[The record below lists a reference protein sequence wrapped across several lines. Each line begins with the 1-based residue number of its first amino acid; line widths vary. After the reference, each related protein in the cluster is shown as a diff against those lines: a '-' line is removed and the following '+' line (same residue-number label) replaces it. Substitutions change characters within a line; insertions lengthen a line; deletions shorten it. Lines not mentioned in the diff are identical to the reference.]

1 MRRAGRNVIFAY
13 RLQALIRRLAPIE
26 PCSRPVRRASWQIST
41 SISPTRWT
49 DVPRGAWLRAS
60 LARVAIVVVAACSG
74 SPAHAADVLARFV
87 DPADGMFDLSEWLLE
102 RKGFLP
108 VPIVITEPAV
118 GYGAGI
124 GLVFFREP
132 LGDVAE
138 RARASGHVTPPDV
151 FGVAAFATSNG
162 TKGAAAGGQW
172 TFGDDR
178 YRYRGGI
185 GQVSINLDFYG
196 IGGELP
202 TSIDRIGYNL
212 RGFGSFQQGMM
223 RLGDSDTF
231 VGARWVYLDLATR
244 LDVSAS
250 DAGLTAR
257 ELARRSS
264 GLGVTVEHD
273 SRDNIFTP
281 NRGTV
286 AAAEATFYDRSLGS
300 SNGFQA
306 YRARVFHYA
315 PMSERLTVALR
326 ADLRMARG
334 DVPFYFLPYIDLRGV
349 PAARFQDTNVGVLE
363 AELRFDV
370 TERWSLIGFTGVGSA
385 WGRGRPFP
393 DAHKPGSVGG
403 GFRYLIARRLGL
415 YAGLDV
421 AHSSVDDAFY
431 IQVGSGWR

>member
-1 MRRAGRNVIFAY
+1 MIFARRLPVLIRHVAPVERCSRRAHR
-13 RLQALIRRLAPIE
+13 
-26 PCSRPVRRASWQIST
+26 SSSQIST
-41 SISPTRWT
+41 SAL
-49 DVPRGAWLRAS
+49 PRRRNDAPDAERSHAS
-60 LARVAIVVVAACSG
+60 LASVAFAVLVALSAS
-74 SPAHAADVLARFV
+74 LAYAMDPLSRFI
-87 DPADGMFDLSEWLLE
+87 DPADGMFDLSDWLLE

-132 LGDVAE
+132 LGAAAE
-138 RARASGHVTPPDV
+138 RAQSSGHVTPPDV

-172 TFGDDR
+172 TFDDDR

-196 IGGELP
+196 VGGQLP
-202 TSIDRIGYNL
+202 IAIDKIGYNL
-212 RGFGSFQQGMM
+212 RGFGSFQQAMV
-223 RLGDSDTF
+223 RIGDSDTF
-231 VGARWVYLDLATR
+231 VGARWIYLDLATR
-244 LDVSAS
+244 LDLSAG

-257 ELARRSS
+257 ELAKRSS

-281 NRGTV
+281 NRGSV
-286 AAAEATFYDRSLGS
+286 AAFEATFYAREFGS
-300 SNGFQA
+300 SNDFQA
-306 YRARVFHYA
+306 YRARVLQYVPVSDRFT
-315 PMSERLTVALR
+315 LGLR

-334 DVPFYFLPYIDLRGV
+334 NVPFYFLPYIDLRGV

-363 AELRFDV
+363 AEVRYDL
-370 TERWSLIGFTGVGSA
+370 TERWSLVGFGGVGSA
-385 WGRGRPFP
+385 WGRGRSFG
-393 DAHKPGSVGG
+393 DAHKPGSVGA

-415 YAGLDV
+415 YAGLDI
-421 AHSSVDDAFY
+421 AHSSADDAFY